1 MSSAGGGGPDKPQW
15 YYGLVGS
22 RPYYNE
28 VFIPSNRSRS
38 REMTQDNGGLLPFL
52 LPGARSGGMHSRA
65 DPEDII
71 FSEKYNKW
79 LDAVETINTPT
90 SSDTDLD
97 KAYRII
103 DSKPEFAELDQFPEE
118 EAIKK
123 ALNTETPWSELA
135 FCVGLFIDDKNAS
148 ISNIEAVM
156 IIVDNMNDSPKF
168 ECSKMIEYIHTLRD
182 APRQTVLK
190 YINDLLIN
198 RSFIHWKRTQKI
210 KKITLTGK
218 GRSNNP
224 GDVCVEFVDRSK
236 EYFSIKTTS
245 ADRLKNVGWS
255 KYIKPCMVILKEIL
269 QNAGFPTVQRW
280 NAMDTTQKTP
290 FRRTFSELFEKGNP
304 NSTLYWDCIDNA
316 FRDNIEEISKKIID
330 GIVMTDESTVYLYD
344 GANFNLLPSR
354 KNVVSYDFHDQC
366 DNVGGLGLG
375 RQACKSYKRFRIILN
390 DGVILYYRIEIMQK
404 GNPFVP
410 PQCIIFKD
418 EKMCEGGT
426 CIFNK
431 SGGGGFFPSI
441 AGISNTM
448 DMPPISGKS
457 GGRGGSRRHKRK
469 SRRRKTRRRK

>member
-210 KKITLTGK
+210 KKIT
-218 GRSNNP
+218 
-224 GDVCVEFVDRSK
+224 
-236 EYFSIKTTS
+236 
-245 ADRLKNVGWS
+245 
-255 KYIKPCMVILKEIL
+255 
-269 QNAGFPTVQRW
+269 
-280 NAMDTTQKTP
+280 
-290 FRRTFSELFEKGNP
+290 
-304 NSTLYWDCIDNA
+304 
-316 FRDNIEEISKKIID
+316 
-330 GIVMTDESTVYLYD
+330 
-344 GANFNLLPSR
+344 
-354 KNVVSYDFHDQC
+354 
-366 DNVGGLGLG
+366 
-375 RQACKSYKRFRIILN
+375 
-390 DGVILYYRIEIMQK
+390 
-404 GNPFVP
+404 
-410 PQCIIFKD
+410 
-418 EKMCEGGT
+418 
-426 CIFNK
+426 
-431 SGGGGFFPSI
+431 
-441 AGISNTM
+441 
-448 DMPPISGKS
+448 
-457 GGRGGSRRHKRK
+457 
-469 SRRRKTRRRK
+469 

>member
-1 MSSAGGGGPDKPQW
+1 LGGVYIDFMSSAGGGGPGDPPH
-15 YYGLVGS
+15 YFGLVSS
-22 RPYYNE
+22 RPYYNQE
-28 VFIPSNRSRS
+28 FVPSNRSRS
-38 REMTQDNGGLLPFL
+38 RSRSREREIGMTQYNLQDV
-52 LPGARSGGMHSRA
+52 RSRDIHSRA
-65 DPEDII
+65 ADPKDVN
-71 FSEKYNKW
+71 FSDKYYKW
-79 LDAVETINTPT
+79 LNAVETINTST

-97 KAYRII
+97 KAYKII

-118 EAIKK
+118 EAMKK

-135 FCVGLFIDDKNAS
+135 FCVGLFIDDKNAP

-156 IIVDNMNDSPKF
+156 RIVDNMNDSPKF
-168 ECSKMIEYIHTLRD
+168 ECSKMIEYIHTLKY
-182 APRQTVLK
+182 APHRTVLK

-198 RSFIHWKRTQKI
+198 WSFIYWKRTQKI

-224 GDVCVEFVDRSK
+224 GDVCVEFFDSASK

-280 NAMDTTQKTP
+280 NAMNTIQKTP
-290 FRRTFSELFEKGNP
+290 FRRIFSERFEKGNP

-330 GIVMTDESTVYLYD
+330 GIVMTDESIVYLYD

-354 KNVVSYDFHDQC
+354 KNVVSYDFHDEC
-366 DNVGGLGLG
+366 DDVGGLGLG

-390 DGVILYYRIEIMQK
+390 DGAILYYRIEIMQK

-431 SGGGGFFPSI
+431 SRTASGGGGLSLLP
-441 AGISNTM
+441 
-448 DMPPISGKS
+448 
-457 GGRGGSRRHKRK
+457 GGSHKRK
-469 SRRRKTRRRK
+469 SLRRRKTRRRK